1 MTHLPWTSISTRS
14 SSGGRTPRTNTRRN
28 EAIFA
33 SSRLPFSADKVYLK
47 ITSAFLLSGRQHV
60 VIPCFT
66 YPLWS
71 CFGPFSFKPNPMS
84 TPTTVVDEN
93 TGEERERL
101 INKGRWK
108 GYGPTSVSFAE
119 KGVGESSFSSPA
131 EVGHGSLMF
140 CMILRRS
147 RPNPHQTSK
156 KCAISTTRPL
166 FNGWKR

>member
-14 SSGGRTPRTNTRRN
+14 SSGGCTPRTSTRHN

-47 ITSAFLLSGRQHV
+47 ITSAFLRSGRQHV
-60 VIPCFT
+60 VIPYFT

-93 TGEERERL
+93 TGEEKERL

-119 KGVGESSFSSPA
+119 KGVGEFSFSSPA
-131 EVGHGSLMF
+131 CVGHVRSLGF
-140 CMILRRS
+140 
-147 RPNPHQTSK
+147 
-156 KCAISTTRPL
+156 
-166 FNGWKR
+166 